1 MKSAR
6 RKYILPIIP
15 VIFVLSLFIG
25 WSQYDNFHVVTDG
38 YVYRSRQLDRQTFAN
53 YINRDKIKSV
63 LNLRGERKSSRW
75 YMEEIDAT
83 KQLGVA
89 HFDYR
94 LSAIREVDAA
104 TLDNIMEI
112 IRNAPKPILIHC
124 EGGADRTGLVCAV
137 WKYHEEHENPDIA
150 VKQLSLLYGHFP
162 YFGNRTI
169 SMDNSFWHYVQSNNK
184 NYLK

>member
-1 MKSAR
+1 MRSAR
-6 RKYILPIIP
+6 RKYVLPLIPIILA
-15 VIFVLSLFIG
+15 LSLFIAV
-25 WSQYDNFHVVTDG
+25 SQYHNFHVVTDSV
-38 YVYRSRQLDRQTFAN
+38 VYRSKQLNQQSFAF
-53 YINRDKIKSV
+53 YINKFKIKSV
-63 LNLRGERKSSRW
+63 LNLRGVRKSSGW
-75 YMEEIDAT
+75 YQDEIDVM
-83 KQLGVA
+83 KQYGVE

-94 LSAIREVDAA
+94 LSAIRDVDRV

-137 WKYHEEHENPDIA
+137 WKYHEEQENPDVA
-150 VKQLSLLYGHFP
+150 VKQLSLLYGHIP

-169 SMDNSFWHYVQSNNK
+169 AMDNSFWNYIQSNNK